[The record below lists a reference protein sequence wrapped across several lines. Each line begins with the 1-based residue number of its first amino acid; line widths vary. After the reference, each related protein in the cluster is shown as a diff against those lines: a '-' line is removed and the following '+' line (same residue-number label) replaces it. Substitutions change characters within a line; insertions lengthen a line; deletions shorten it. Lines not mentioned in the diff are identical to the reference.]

1 VRFFFPALPLVS
13 SRSVSVCSIFSS
25 ERKNAAPPLR
35 LKFSCQKATY
45 QHINNGSVT
54 VLLPVRA
61 GVLRLARVGS
71 CIVGCAL
78 LAFTGCWK
86 NEPIDEAKAAG
97 KTTADFPQITADI
110 FEPMDGGIDLSPEE
124 IMGRNTWN
132 LWSGG
137 NQHFWNQ
144 AAQDSFGLMDLLK
157 MLDNRKFSR
166 GERFKTLGLI
176 NEPGFQARAPTEPD
190 ELGLCLDRQITPEPP
205 GIDETVYGK
214 PSGVLGFRLFPN
226 PEFDDEARKKWDGK
240 RFYEDPSYYNDNK
253 LIRPYRVGVA
263 CGACHIAPNPSNPPA
278 DPENPRWENLASAIG
293 NQYINEGKVF
303 ACNVEKGGF
312 FYEMLAVQPRG
323 TSDTS
328 RIATD
333 HINNP
338 NAINAIFLLAERERI
353 AKIATPEKMA
363 GGTLALPETE
373 EEMHVPHILKDG
385 ADSIG
390 VRGATIRVYVNIGT
404 FSEYW
409 LTRHNRLIGLTPQQP
424 FEIPYARE
432 HSVFWR
438 ATEERLDNIAAFFRK
453 LKSFRLADAREG
465 QAYITTDAVVMTR
478 GKEVFAE
485 SCAACHSSKQP
496 PPNIDPRSGEGK
508 AWFRVEV
515 MKPDFLENNFLSND
529 KRYPL
534 TKIETNSARAF
545 ATNAKAGHVWD
556 NFSSLTYKELSP
568 VDELEFFNPFDE
580 THPIKF
586 KPKDRNVAPGYYR
599 TPSLVSVWSSAPLLH
614 NNMLGK
620 FTGDPSVAGRMEAF
634 NDAVEKLFWPEKR
647 VGKDSIWRTQDDCS
661 LHLRKEFLPPPL
673 RALRALADRDGYIKF
688 GMIPK
693 GTPVN
698 LIGNLEPDF
707 RNIAV
712 FRKVAEKLIKLKT
725 TKLSRDEAAAEFT
738 KLIPDLLAANK
749 CPDFVEDKGHYFGT
763 DLPDTDKR
771 ALIEYLKTF

>member
-1 VRFFFPALPLVS
+1 LEFSCHTVHERHITDRSVKALPTTSDIFRLTRVGMCLFAS
-13 SRSVSVCSIFSS
+13 ALLGFSS
-25 ERKNAAPPLR
+25 CKKN
-35 LKFSCQKATY
+35 Q
-45 QHINNGSVT
+45 
-54 VLLPVRA
+54 
-61 GVLRLARVGS
+61 
-71 CIVGCAL
+71 
-78 LAFTGCWK
+78 
-86 NEPIDEAKAAG
+86 PIDEAKAAG

-110 FEPMDGGIDLSPEE
+110 FKPMDGGIDLSPEE

-144 AAQDSFGLMDLLK
+144 AAQDSYGLMDLLK
-157 MLDNRKFSR
+157 MLDNRKFPRS
-166 GERFKTLGLI
+166 ERFKTLGLV
-176 NEPGFQARAPTEPD
+176 NEPGFRAASKPD
-190 ELGLCLDRQITPEPP
+190 EFGLWLDEQAEPEPA

-214 PSGVLGFRLFPN
+214 SSGVLGFRLFPN
-226 PEFDDEARKKWDGK
+226 PDFSDEARKKWDSD
-240 RFYEDPSYYNDNK
+240 RFMNDPTYYNDNK
-253 LIRPYRVGVA
+253 LVRPYRVGVA
-263 CGACHIAPNPSNPPA
+263 CGSCHIAPNPSNPPD

-312 FYEMLAVQPRG
+312 FYEMLAAQPRG

-353 AKIATPEKMA
+353 AVPEKMA
-363 GGTLALPETE
+363 GGTLALPGEKE
-373 EEMHVPHILKDG
+373 EINVAHILKDG

-390 VRGATIRVYVNIGT
+390 VRGATIRVYVNIGM

-409 LTRHNRLIGLTPQQP
+409 LTRHNRLIGLRPQNP

-432 HSVFWR
+432 HSIFWR

-453 LKSFRLADAREG
+453 LKSFRLADAPGG
-465 QAYITTDAVVMTR
+465 QACITADAAVMTR

-496 PPNIDPRSGEGK
+496 PPNIDPRSGEGT
-508 AWFRVEV
+508 AWFRAAV
-515 MKPDFLENNFLSND
+515 MAPDFLENNFLSND

-586 KPKDRNVAPGYYR
+586 KPKDKNVAPGYYR

-620 FTGDPSVAGRMEAF
+620 FTDDPSVVGRLDAF
-634 NDAVEKLFWPEKR
+634 NDAVGKLLWPEKR
-647 VGKDSIWRTQDDCS
+647 LGKDSIWRTQNDCS
-661 LHLRKEFLPPPL
+661 LHLRKEFVPERL
-673 RALRALADRDGYIKF
+673 RRNAEGDGYVTV
-688 GMIPK
+688 GMIPQ
-693 GTPVN
+693 GTPIN
-698 LIGNLEPDF
+698 LVANLEPNF
-707 RNIAV
+707 QNIDV
-712 FRKVAEKLIKLKT
+712 FLKIAEKLIKIKA
-725 TKLSRDEAAAEFT
+725 TKPSREEAAAEFT

>member
-1 VRFFFPALPLVS
+1 MKILHV
-13 SRSVSVCSIFSS
+13 
-25 ERKNAAPPLR
+25 AAV
-35 LKFSCQKATY
+35 A
-45 QHINNGSVT
+45 
-54 VLLPVRA
+54 
-61 GVLRLARVGS
+61 
-71 CIVGCAL
+71 GCAL
-78 LAFTGCWK
+78 AISAAIGACK
-86 NEPIDEAKAAG
+86 KYEVVDEAKAAG
-97 KTTADFPQITADI
+97 KSTADFPQITADI
-110 FEPMDGGIDLSPEE
+110 FKPMDGGIDLSPEE

-132 LWSGG
+132 LWSAG
-137 NQHFWNQ
+137 NQQFWNH
-144 AAQDSFGLMDLLK
+144 AAQDSYGLMDLLK
-157 MLDNRKFSR
+157 MLDNRKFPR
-166 GERFKTLGLI
+166 GERFKTLGLV
-176 NEPGFQARAPTEPD
+176 NEPGFGAPSKPD
-190 ELGLCLDRQITPEPP
+190 EFGLWLDEQVHQEPE

-226 PEFDDEARKKWDGK
+226 PEFNDEARKKWDGK
-240 RFYEDPSYYNDNK
+240 RFYEDKAYYNDNK
-253 LIRPYRVGVA
+253 LVRPYRVGVA

-278 DPENPRWENLASAIG
+278 DPENPHWENLASAIG

-303 ACNVEKGGF
+303 ACNVEQGGF
-312 FYEMLAVQPRG
+312 FYEMLAAQPRG

-353 AKIATPEKMA
+353 ATSEKMA
-363 GGTLALPETE
+363 GGTLALPGEK
-373 EEMHVPHILKDG
+373 EEMNVPHILKDG

-390 VRGATIRVYVNIGT
+390 VAGATIRVYVNIGM

-438 ATEERLDNIAAFFRK
+438 ATEERLGNIAAFFRK
-453 LKSFRLADAREG
+453 LKPFRLAEAPGGE
-465 QAYITTDAVVMTR
+465 AYITADSAVMTR

-508 AWFRVEV
+508 AWFRAEV
-515 MKPDFLENNFLSND
+515 MKAEFLENNFLSDD

-545 ATNAKAGHVWD
+545 ATNAKAHHIWD
-556 NFSSLTYKELSP
+556 NFSSQTYKELSP

-586 KPKDRNVAPGYYR
+586 RPKDKDVAPGYYR
-599 TPSLVSVWSSAPLLH
+599 TPSVVNLWSSAPFLH

-620 FTGDPSVAGRMEAF
+620 FTGDPSVAGRMDAF
-634 NDAVEKLFWPEKR
+634 NDAVEKLLWPEKR
-647 VGKDSIWRTQDDCS
+647 LNKDSIWRTQNECS
-661 LHLRKEFLPPPL
+661 FHLRKEFVPPPFDK
-673 RALRALADRDGYIKF
+673 LAGPDGYVKI
-688 GMIPK
+688 GRIPK
-693 GTPVN
+693 GTPIN
-698 LIGNLEPDF
+698 LLANLEPDF
-707 RNIAV
+707 QRKGA
-712 FRKVAEKLIKLKT
+712 FLKVAGKLVKIDAEN
-725 TKLSRDEAAAEFT
+725 LSPEAADAELR
-738 KLIPDLLAANK
+738 KLVPDLIAMNK
-749 CPDFVEDKGHYFGT
+749 CPDFIEDKGHYFGT
-763 DLPDTDKR
+763 DLSDNDKR